1 MISVIPI
8 IDGRLFSD
16 FKPNLSTMKR
26 RTAIKNL
33 SMAVGTA
40 IAWPSWA
47 QAWTPESLSQ
57 TTQLHAGSLDV
68 LGEVV
73 ETIIPESSTP
83 GAKSLK
89 VHALVDRMIRD
100 CYGPEAQQTYARG
113 LNLCNDF
120 SEKINQKP
128 FSQASKTEREK
139 VLKEMSVSDNPVA
152 KGFITLVK
160 NLTIRGYM
168 NSEYVMT
175 NILHFNMAPGYYHGC
190 VPVK

>member
-1 MISVIPI
+1 
-8 IDGRLFSD
+8 
-16 FKPNLSTMKR
+16 MKR
-26 RTAIKNL
+26 RSAIKNL
-33 SMAVGTA
+33 SMAVGVA
-40 IAWPSWA
+40 ISWPSWA
-47 QAWTPESLSQ
+47 QAWTPESLPQ
-57 TTQLHAGSLDV
+57 TVQPILSGSLDL

-73 ETIIPESSTP
+73 EAIIPESSTP

-89 VHALVDRMIRD
+89 VHVLVDRMIRD
-100 CYGPEAQQTYARG
+100 CYAPEAQQTYAQG

-120 SEKINQKP
+120 SEKMNQKP

>member
-1 MISVIPI
+1 
-8 IDGRLFSD
+8 
-16 FKPNLSTMKR
+16 MKR
-26 RTAIKNL
+26 RSAIKNL
-33 SMAVGTA
+33 SMAVGAA

-57 TTQLHAGSLDV
+57 TTQSTHAGSLDL

-73 ETIIPESSTP
+73 ETIIPETTTP

-89 VHALVDRMIRD
+89 VHVLVDRMIRD
-100 CYGPEAQQTYARG
+100 CYGSEAQQTYAQG
-113 LNLCNDF
+113 LNLCNEF
-120 SEKINQKP
+120 SEKMNQKP

-139 VLKEMSVSDNPVA
+139 VLKEMSVSDNLVA
-152 KGFITLVK
+152 KSFVALVK
-160 NLTIRGYM
+160 GLTIRGYM